1 MDRLKMFDEDK
12 ECGGA
17 ATFDIVKC
25 SLCTQPCVSR
35 EVGLRLRDCGLK
47 CTRQRVELG
56 RLLFAEGGNRHF
68 TADMLHGEAKGAD
81 LPVSLATVYNTLQ
94 HFERAGLIR
103 RLATGGTKAWF
114 DTNVSEH
121 HHLYHEED
129 EKIVDVP
136 EGYLAVNNLP
146 PAPDGFEIDRV
157 DVVIHLK
164 RREQPEA

>member
-1 MDRLKMFDEDK
+1 MDTLKVFDVDK
-12 ECGGA
+12 ECDGVA
-17 ATFDIVKC
+17 VFDIVKC

-35 EVGLRLRDCGLK
+35 EVGLKLRDCGLK
-47 CTRQRVELG
+47 CTRQRIELG
-56 RLLFAEGGNRHF
+56 RLLFSERNRHF

-81 LPVSLATVYNTLQ
+81 LPISLATVYNTLQ

-103 RLATGGTKAWF
+103 RLATGGNKAWF

-129 EKIVDVP
+129 QKIVDVP
-136 EGYLAVNNLP
+136 DGYITVNNLP
-146 PAPDGFEIDRV
+146 PAPQGLEIDRV

-164 RREQPEA
+164 RSDSAV